1 MREINV
7 HDFYRR
13 VVAGG
18 EPGLTGLR
26 AAAAVVSGDTSRA
39 SFGDWGAWQKPAGDT
54 SRASFGDWSSWQK
67 IR

>member
-13 VVAGG
+13 VVVGG
-18 EPGLTGLR
+18 DAGLTGLR
-26 AAAAVVSGDTSRA
+26 AAAAAITGDTSRA
-39 SFGDWGAWQKPAGDT
+39 SFGDWGT
-54 SRASFGDWSSWQK
+54 WQK